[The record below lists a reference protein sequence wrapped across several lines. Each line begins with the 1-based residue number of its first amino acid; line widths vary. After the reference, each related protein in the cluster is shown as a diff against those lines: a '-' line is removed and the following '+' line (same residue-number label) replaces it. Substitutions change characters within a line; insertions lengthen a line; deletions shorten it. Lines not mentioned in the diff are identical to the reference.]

1 MGVILTLQVAV
12 RIKGN
17 TVCKGAGTEKALRER
32 QRKGAL
38 GDTAEPGSKALME
51 GQQPCKAQAHHCL
64 SSGSR
69 AGNLPG
75 FLWA

>member
-1 MGVILTLQVAV
+1 MGVILTLQVAG

-17 TVCKGAGTEKALRER
+17 IVRKGAGTEEALRER

-38 GDTAEPGSKALME
+38 GNTAEPGSKALTE
-51 GQQPCKAQAHHCL
+51 GQQPCEAQAHHCL

-69 AGNLPG
+69 AGSLPG